1 MIVMVLSGI
10 LIFSHQQDFGWV
22 SPVRHVFSYFT
33 APIYHIANIPASV
46 SRWVQGSASSR
57 EHLETENKRLRT
69 QNLLLQR
76 RVQKLV
82 ALSAENVRLREL
94 LNSSALVDDN
104 VLVTEIIGV
113 DSDPYR
119 HEILINSGSNKGIQV
134 GFPVLDS
141 TGLMGQVIEVGLITS
156 RILLISDPLHAT
168 PVQVN
173 RNGIRAIVVGSGSLS
188 KLHVIHVPDTADLRE
203 GDILVSSGLG
213 GRFPF
218 GYPVAEISRIEH
230 DPGEPFAIVEAVPL
244 SKLDRARHTLVV
256 MDQEAKFD
264 FNTASVEKE

>member
-1 MIVMVLSGI
+1 MTLSVI
-10 LIFSHQQDFGWV
+10 LIFSQQQKFGWV
-22 SPVRHVFSYFT
+22 EHIRHTLSFGT
-33 APIYHIANIPASV
+33 APIYHISNFPAVV
-46 SRWVQGSASSR
+46 SRWVRGSTTSR
-57 EHLETENKRLRT
+57 SDLADENERLRN

-94 LNSSALVDDN
+94 LNSSALVDDS

-119 HEILINSGSNKGIQV
+119 HEIIINRGTNKGIQV

-141 TGLMGQVIEVGLITS
+141 TGLMGQVVATGITTS
-156 RILLISDPLHAT
+156 RILLITDPLHAT

-188 KLHVIHVPDTADLRE
+188 KLHVIHVPDTADLRV

-230 DPGEPFAIVEAVPL
+230 DPGEPFAIVEATPL

-264 FNTASVEKE
+264 FEKLTVDAAD